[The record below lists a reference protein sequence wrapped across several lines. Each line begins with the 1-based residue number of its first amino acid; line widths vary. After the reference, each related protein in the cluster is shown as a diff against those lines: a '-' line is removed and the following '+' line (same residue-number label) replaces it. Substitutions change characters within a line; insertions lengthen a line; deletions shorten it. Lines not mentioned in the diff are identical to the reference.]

1 MEWIEEV
8 RDKIKRK
15 RSILFDVDCEP
26 LCALCAALEGRDRR
40 TVILW
45 ALALAENC
53 AERLSELGER
63 DADVAFS
70 AIFAARTWAA
80 GDIKM
85 SEARRAI
92 LYCHAAAKT
101 AGSRE
106 AAALFHAVGQA
117 CSSVHT
123 PRHAPGLCVYELTA
137 YVLRYGADGCR
148 EAVEGRIC
156 EYLRLLDELSF
167 RRFCTGEKWANFL
180 RD

>member
-1 MEWIEEV
+1 MEWIEAV
-8 RDKIKRK
+8 KDRIKRK
-15 RSILFDVDCEP
+15 RSVLFDVDREP
-26 LCALCAALEGRDRR
+26 LCAVYAALAGKDRK

-53 AERLSELGER
+53 AERLAELGER
-63 DADVAFS
+63 DADSDFAT
-70 AIFAARTWAA
+70 ILAARMWAA

-85 SEARRAI
+85 PEARRAI

-148 EAVEGRIC
+148 EAVEGRAD
-156 EYLRLLDELSF
+156 EYLKLLGELSS
-167 RRFCTGEKWANFL
+167 RKNEGGRWAKFL
-180 RD
+180 IE